1 MASWLRLVAADP
13 GSGGGVARPVVAVA
27 DRLGVVSRTALNAG
41 SRNTRP
47 QRVMTI
53 GHRVVRLD
61 RFGAWDAHTISL
73 LGGDSSHLD
82 LLVIP

>member
-27 DRLGVVSRTALNAG
+27 QGLGVVSRTALNADAWD
-41 SRNTRP
+41 TRP

-53 GHRVVRLD
+53 GHPAVRLD
-61 RFGAWDAHTISL
+61 WFGAWDAPTIR
-73 LGGDSSHLD
+73 
-82 LLVIP
+82 